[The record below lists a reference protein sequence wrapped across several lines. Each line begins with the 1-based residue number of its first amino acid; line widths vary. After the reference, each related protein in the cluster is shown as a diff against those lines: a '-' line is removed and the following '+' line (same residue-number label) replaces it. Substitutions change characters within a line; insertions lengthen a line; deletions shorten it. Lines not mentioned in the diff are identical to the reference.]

1 MQPGVRLQRVSIHLQ
16 IFILSDNITAG
27 ADYALGSQAQG
38 LSGLTKA
45 ERLKLIF
52 QALDKK
58 DRIIKRMSSERQ
70 DLTFYDYFSG
80 KRSRGFRSSGTDV
93 EVKKNPLT
101 GSCVKEVGLGG
112 IKLSIIM
119 FGNVR
124 KKLESVQ

>member
-1 MQPGVRLQRVSIHLQ
+1 MRLQRLSIHLQ

-58 DRIIKRMSSERQ
+58 DRIIKRMSSARQ

-80 KRSRGFRSSGTDV
+80 KRSRGFRSSGSDA
-93 EVKKNPLT
+93 EVIKNPLT
-101 GSCVKEVGLGG
+101 GSCVEEVRECEEE
-112 IKLSIIM
+112 
-119 FGNVR
+119 NY
-124 KKLESVQ
+124 Q